1 MTSNDENILKRR
13 DFIQAGAAG
22 LAASALVHNPPVFG
36 EQKSRRIG
44 VIGSGWF
51 GKGNMI
57 RFIQM
62 DPSCEIVSLCD
73 VDSKMLSSAAA
84 LTAARQANKK
94 TPRTYADYRE
104 MLKEKDLDVVII
116 ATPDHW
122 HALPA
127 IAALKSGAD
136 LYLEKPTGVDVVE
149 SQSILAAARKYKKVV
164 QVNLQR
170 RSTPHIIEARDR
182 IIKEGKLGK
191 IGLVETYCYFGMR
204 VRGAQKTIEPPENLD
219 WNTWCGPA
227 PMIPY
232 NKRIHPR
239 RWRSYMEYCNGI
251 LGDMCVHMYDMV
263 RWMLELGWPSR
274 IASTGGIL
282 IDKESPATCP
292 DTQTATFDHDDLRIT
307 WQHRTW
313 GNSADPKYPWGATFY
328 GDKGTLKVSVSSY
341 DFIPRGRGTPE
352 HGDAVIEM
360 DKYPDDKKEPGI
372 IPNVVPAMRHHVVD
386 FLAAL
391 EKRSE
396 PVADIQEGH
405 ISSSSCIMANVA
417 MKLGRTFEWD
427 SKKERVAGDDE
438 ANKMLA
444 RPYRK
449 PWVHPEPNKV

>member
-1 MTSNDENILKRR
+1 
-13 DFIQAGAAG
+13 
-22 LAASALVHNPPVFG
+22 
-36 EQKSRRIG
+36 
-44 VIGSGWF
+44 
-51 GKGNMI
+51 
-57 RFIQM
+57 
-62 DPSCEIVSLCD
+62 
-73 VDSKMLSSAAA
+73 
-84 LTAARQANKK
+84 
-94 TPRTYADYRE
+94 
-104 MLKEKDLDVVII
+104 
-116 ATPDHW
+116 
-122 HALPA
+122 
-127 IAALKSGAD
+127 
-136 LYLEKPTGVDVVE
+136 
-149 SQSILAAARKYKKVV
+149 
-164 QVNLQR
+164 
-170 RSTPHIIEARDR
+170 
-182 IIKEGKLGK
+182 
-191 IGLVETYCYFGMR
+191 
-204 VRGAQKTIEPPENLD
+204 
-219 WNTWCGPA
+219 
-227 PMIPY
+227 
-232 NKRIHPR
+232 
-239 RWRSYMEYCNGI
+239 
-251 LGDMCVHMYDMV
+251 
-263 RWMLELGWPSR
+263 MLELGWPSR

-391 EKRSE
+391 DKRSK

-427 SKKERVAGDDE
+427 SKKERVVGDDE